1 MKKLYGLLIGSFLL
15 ATIFCVFG
23 QGIAYFL
30 SEHFVTIWW
39 PIYYLTGLTIL
50 GFLLYLLTAFLIF
63 HLFKKQESAHKYL
76 EPISVLLFIT
86 ALSASIWSLFV
97 TAMWW
102 G

>member
-1 MKKLYGLLIGSFLL
+1 MKKFYGLLIGSFLL

-30 SEHFVTIWW
+30 SEYFIPIW
-39 PIYYLTGLTIL
+39 PVYYLTGLTIL
-50 GFLLYLLTAFLIF
+50 GFLLYLLTALLIF
-63 HLFKKQESAHKYL
+63 SSFKKQDSTYKYL
-76 EPISVLLFIT
+76 EPIVVLLFIT
-86 ALSASIWSLFV
+86 AFSASLWSLFV

>member
-1 MKKLYGLLIGSFLL
+1 MKKFYGLLIGSFLL

-30 SEHFVTIWW
+30 SEHFIPIW
-39 PIYYLTGLTIL
+39 PVYYLTGLTIL
-50 GFLLYLLTAFLIF
+50 GFLLYLLTAFLIYQ
-63 HLFKKQESAHKYL
+63 LFKKQDSTFKYL
-76 EPISVLLFIT
+76 EPIGVLLFIT
-86 ALSASIWSLFV
+86 AFSASFWSLFV

>member
-1 MKKLYGLLIGSFLL
+1 MKKFYGLLIGSFLL

-30 SEHFVTIWW
+30 NEHFIPIW
-39 PIYYLTGLTIL
+39 PVYYLTGLTIL
-50 GFLLYLLTAFLIF
+50 GFLLYLLSAFLIF
-63 HLFKKQESAHKYL
+63 HSFKKQDSTYKYL
-76 EPISVLLFIT
+76 EPIVVLLFI
-86 ALSASIWSLFV
+86 AAFSASIWSLFV

>member
-1 MKKLYGLLIGSFLL
+1 MKRFYGLLIGSFLL
-15 ATIFCVFG
+15 ATVFSVFG

-30 SEHFVTIWW
+30 NENFVPIW
-39 PIYYLTGLTIL
+39 PVYYLTGLTIL

-63 HLFKKQESAHKYL
+63 YAYKNKNSTYKYL
-76 EPISVLLFIT
+76 EPIMILLFIS
-86 ALSASIWSLFV
+86 AFGASIWSLFV